1 MSKAL
6 KTGTKLFDVP
16 EEFRLAASFV
26 NSFKLTR
33 YDIKYAP
40 PWELSFVINRAREE
54 RVNMVREY
62 IKWAGGRVL

>member
-40 PWELSFVINRAREE
+40 PWELSFVIN
-54 RVNMVREY
+54 
-62 IKWAGGRVL
+62 